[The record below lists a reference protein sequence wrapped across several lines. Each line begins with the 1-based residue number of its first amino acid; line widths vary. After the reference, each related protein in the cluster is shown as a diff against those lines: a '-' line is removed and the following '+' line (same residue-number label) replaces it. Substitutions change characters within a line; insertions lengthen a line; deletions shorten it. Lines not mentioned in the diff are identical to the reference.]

1 MILCCLILKDAI
13 RIAKLQNAD
22 PQGKKGYAGPIPEW
36 HHVECFLENR
46 DGLDAAG
53 VKAEELTGFSK
64 LKKAD
69 KDELKQKFGEA
80 PADKG

>member
-1 MILCCLILKDAI
+1 M
-13 RIAKLQNAD
+13 RIAKLQDAGA
-22 PQGKKGYAGPIPEW
+22 QGKKGYAGPIPEW

-46 DGLDAAG
+46 ESLDAAS

-69 KDELKQKFGEA
+69 KDELKQKFSETVVG
-80 PADKG
+80 KG

>member
-1 MILCCLILKDAI
+1 M
-13 RIAKLQNAD
+13 RIAKLQDAD

-46 DGLDAAG
+46 DALDAAD

-69 KDELKQKFGEA
+69 KDDLKQKFSESIVE
-80 PADKG
+80 KG